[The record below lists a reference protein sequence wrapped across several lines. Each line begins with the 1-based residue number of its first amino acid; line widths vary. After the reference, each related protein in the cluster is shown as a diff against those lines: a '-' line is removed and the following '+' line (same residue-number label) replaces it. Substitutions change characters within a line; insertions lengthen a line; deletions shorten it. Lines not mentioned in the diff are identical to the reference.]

1 MSSPQPESE
10 VGPDIEQAK
19 VGAPGSRK
27 RAPGGGRKPS
37 FDEAGGLQLVE
48 LLRSHPTATLDEL
61 VDLAR
66 QEMGVTVG
74 RQTLVKTLNRHGV
87 SKRQVRR
94 EWVAPGAADVGPK
107 PTKRY
112 GYLDRHRREM
122 QDGRY
127 PSSVTDAEW
136 GLVQDLFAHHGGGK
150 RPVADR
156 RVMLDAVL
164 YVVRSGASWRMLP
177 AEFPDWNNVYATF
190 RRWVRDGV
198 METMYDRL
206 RAMMRE
212 RAGRPV
218 EPTAGVL
225 DSQSTRIS
233 PQGGPKGYDGGKKI
247 TGRKRHLLVDTLGL
261 LLAVFVS
268 TANVQDRDAAG
279 PILAKAKAK
288 HPTLTKT
295 FVDAGYC
302 GSKTAAAA
310 AKHGVTLQVVKRP
323 QFGNREWVTAGMLPL
338 FPEIAAQAAPF
349 PILPKRW
356 VVERNNAWSE
366 RPRRMNRDHDCL
378 LSVSEA
384 WIWLVQGRMLLAQ
397 IADVA

>member
-1 MSSPQPESE
+1 MDDPRQE
-10 VGPDIEQAK
+10 VGRDVEATA
-19 VGAPGSRK
+19 VGAAVSRK
-27 RAPGGGRKPS
+27 RAPGGGRKPM
-37 FDEAGGLQLVE
+37 FDEAGGMQLVA
-48 LLRSHPTATLDEL
+48 LLRAHPTATLDEL
-61 VDLAR
+61 ANLAL
-66 QEMGVTVG
+66 QEMGVVVG
-74 RQTLVKTLNRHGV
+74 RQTLVKTLKRHGI
-87 SKRQVRR
+87 SKRKVNK
-94 EWVAPGAADVGPK
+94 EWVAPGEATAAPK
-107 PTKRY
+107 PAMRY
-112 GYLDRHRREM
+112 GYLDRHRRELTE
-122 QDGRY
+122 GRY

-136 GLVQDLFAHHGGGK
+136 ELIQDLFAHHGAGK

-156 RVMLDAVL
+156 RRMLDAVL

-198 METMYDRL
+198 METMHDRL

-212 RAGRPV
+212 RAGRAV

-225 DSQSTRIS
+225 DSQSTRTS
-233 PQGGPKGYDGGKKI
+233 PQGGPKGYDGGKKV

-261 LLAVFVS
+261 LLVVFVS

-279 PILAKAKAK
+279 PVLAKAKAK

-295 FVDAGYC
+295 FVDSGYC

-310 AKHGVTLQVVKRP
+310 AAHGVTLEVVKRP
-323 QFGNREWVTAGMLPL
+323 QFGNREWVAAGTQPL
-338 FPEIAAQAAPF
+338 FPETIGGTAPF

-366 RPRRMNRDHDCL
+366 RPRRMNRDHDRL